1 MTDEAQE
8 SVLEMENSSETAKYR
23 QSRLLW
29 WKTIVTAHD
38 DYVADATK
46 HGATPAAAQTAASK
60 SQSTEVRALLS
71 EMLTRA
77 PVAAIVAFLSVTR
90 DLGDPAVLFEHE
102 VAVVEL
108 INTAYPRTTWAKKM
122 DKLTREVAAD
132 DVNWGAWATSW
143 AEEFASTGKAAADAL
158 IATGKA
164 AGQVGLGLAEGLAT
178 LLRWTPYILGGAVFL
193 GVVVVANRK

>member
-1 MTDEAQE
+1 MTEEAQE

-29 WKTIVTAHD
+29 WKTIVTAHA

-46 HGATPAAAQTAASK
+46 YGATPAAAQAAASK
-60 SQSTEVRALLS
+60 DQSTEVRALLS

-77 PVAAIVAFLSVTR
+77 PVAAILAFLSVTR
-90 DLGDPAVLFEHE
+90 DLSDPTVLFEHE
-102 VAVVEL
+102 AAVVEL
-108 INTAYPRTTWAKKM
+108 INTAYPRATWATKM
-122 DKLTREVAAD
+122 DRLTREVAAD
-132 DVNWGAWATSW
+132 DAAWGAWAAGW
-143 AEEFASTGKAAADAL
+143 AEEFAATGKAAADAL

-164 AGQVGLGLAEGLAT
+164 AGQVGLGLADGLAT
-178 LLRWTPYILGGAVFL
+178 LLRWTPYILGGAVLL